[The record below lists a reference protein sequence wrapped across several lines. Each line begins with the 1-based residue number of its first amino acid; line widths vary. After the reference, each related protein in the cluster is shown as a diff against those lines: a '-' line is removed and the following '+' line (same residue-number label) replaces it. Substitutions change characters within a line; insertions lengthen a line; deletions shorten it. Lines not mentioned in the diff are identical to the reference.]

1 MIPWILIIVG
11 ILCIIIGILG
21 LVSLFIYLPLKEKFE
36 VVYDREYDF
45 IRARLDS
52 DIQKYVDHKKM
63 ELIYIFLISCIM
75 GMLMFFAGIYL
86 GYSAEGEGFWFYK
99 KFYPESVTNQV
110 WDAINEDG
118 QFVSEDGKAYTYYI
132 LISGKEI
139 SLSGEVCI
147 DLQQLKGKL
156 SVIRK
161 ENTVMLIDSFS
172 VASTYHSIE
181 ALLNELG
188 IEYEETR

>member
-1 MIPWILIIVG
+1 MIPWILIVVG
-11 ILCIIIGILG
+11 VLCIIIGILG
-21 LVSLFIYLPLKEKFE
+21 LLSLFIYLPLKEKFE

-63 ELIYIFLISCIM
+63 ELIHIFLISCIM
-75 GMLMFFAGIYL
+75 GILMFLSGMYL
-86 GYSAEGEGFWFYK
+86 GYLAQGEDFWLYK
-99 KFYPESVTNQV
+99 KFYAEKDTSQV

-118 QFVSEDGKAYTYYI
+118 QFVSENGKAYTYYI

-139 SLSGEVCI
+139 SLSGELCI
-147 DLQQLKGKL
+147 DLQQLKSKL
-156 SVIRK
+156 SVIK
-161 ENTVMLIDSFS
+161 KQNTVMLIDSFA

-181 ALLNELG
+181 LLLNELG

>member
-1 MIPWILIIVG
+1 MIHWILIIVG
-11 ILCIIIGILG
+11 VLCIIGGILG
-21 LVSLFIYLPLKEKFE
+21 LLSLFIYLPLKEKFE
-36 VVYDREYDF
+36 IVYDREYDF

-52 DIQKYVDHKKM
+52 NIQNYVDHNKVD
-63 ELIYIFLISCIM
+63 LIYIYLISCVM
-75 GMLMFFAGIYL
+75 GIIMFFAGIYL

-99 KFYPESVTNQV
+99 KFYPESAINQV

-118 QFVSEDGKAYTYYI
+118 QFVSEDGKAYTHYI

-139 SLSGEVCI
+139 SLSGEPCI
-147 DLQQLKGKL
+147 DLQELKSRL
-156 SVIRK
+156 SIIRK
-161 ENTVMLIDSFS
+161 ENTVMLIDSFA

>member
-11 ILCIIIGILG
+11 VLCIVVGILG
-21 LVSLFIYLPLKEKFE
+21 LLSLFIYLPLKEKFE

-63 ELIYIFLISCIM
+63 ELVHIFLISCIM
-75 GMLMFFAGIYL
+75 GILMFLSGFYL
-86 GYSAEGEGFWFYK
+86 GYLAQGEDFWLYK
-99 KFYPESVTNQV
+99 KFYAQKDTSQV
-110 WDAINEDG
+110 WDDINENG
-118 QFVSEDGKAYTYYI
+118 QFVSSDGKAYTYYI

-139 SLSGEVCI
+139 SFSGESCV
-147 DLQQLKGKL
+147 DLQNLKSRL
-156 SVIRK
+156 LAIRK
-161 ENTVMLIDSFS
+161 ENTVIVIDSFA
-172 VASTYHSIE
+172 VASIYHSIE
-181 ALLNELG
+181 SLLNELG